1 MQYLNKHK
9 RKPNIGL
16 KPGKA
21 SGFTL
26 IEALITLAI
35 VGILSAVIYPSYTS
49 YIERSYRIQA
59 QADLLDFASAMERHK
74 ATTFSY
80 TGAAGSQGAPQDTG
94 SPWIYPSH
102 SPADGPA
109 ADKRYDLTIEDI
121 DNNGRFY
128 EIRATYSGPGAA
140 IGNASGMLS
149 IFSDGRKA
157 FDQNKDGNYQA
168 DEFCWNC

>member
-1 MQYLNKHK
+1 MKLKNKKVTAK
-9 RKPNIGL
+9 RQQRVK
-16 KPGKA
+16 
-21 SGFTL
+21 GFTL

-49 YIERSYRIQA
+49 YVERSYRTQA

-80 TGAAGSQGAPQDTG
+80 EGAAGTQAAPEDTG
-94 SPWIYPSH
+94 EPWVYPSH

-109 ADKRYDLTIEDI
+109 ADKRYDLTIENV

-128 EIRATYSGPGAA
+128 EIRATFSGPGAMA
-140 IGNASGMLS
+140 GNVSGMLS

-157 FDQNKDGNYQA
+157 YDQNRDGNYQA